1 MKLTPAKIKEC
12 AAWVEKNG
20 LYPQPKGSPVRTYC
34 KALGISEDSHARW
47 LVRSADYADALNRA
61 RELFR
66 STVVEEVVNA
76 TVQAAKGFQFEKV
89 REDAKAV
96 DEVVEEFDPVT
107 GNLIRR
113 TTSKKLVTV
122 KAVRERY
129 TCPPD
134 VKAATLVLT
143 NMDSENWKVRQET
156 KQTIIPERV
165 VVESQEQADKL
176 DNIADIG

>member
-12 AAWVEKNG
+12 AAWVEKHG
-20 LYPQPKGSPVRTYC
+20 LYPQPKGASVKTFCDAMGIAVKTY
-34 KALGISEDSHARW
+34 ERW
-47 LVRSADYADALNRA
+47 QQNVEFVTALNRA
-61 RELFR
+61 RELYR
-66 STVVEEVVNA
+66 RTVVEEVVNA
-76 TVQAAKGFQFEKV
+76 TVEAAKGFQFEKT

-107 GNLIRR
+107 GKLIRR

-176 DNIADIG
+176 DNIADLG